1 MERLA
6 IERWLTWVSY
16 EPALGNVNWDGWQF
30 IRWLVSGGESGPK
43 ARPSHP
49 DWHRSARDW
58 CATNHVAYFFKQWGA
73 WAPLPFAESL
83 HYRGSAIDAEGNAP
97 PISALDKLRAGD
109 TSILAG
115 RVHMSFCGRKI
126 AGRLLDGR
134 EWSEYP
140 R

>member
-1 MERLA
+1 MKA
-6 IERWLTWVSY
+6 ISL
-16 EPALGNVNWDGWQF
+16 WQ
-30 IRWLVSGGESGPK
+30 P
-43 ARPSHP
+43 
-49 DWHRSARDW
+49 
-58 CATNHVAYFFKQWGA
+58 
-73 WAPLPFAESL
+73 WASL
-83 HYRGSAIDAEGNAP
+83 WAIDR
-97 PISALDKLRAGD
+97 KLRAGD